1 MSEFDLSGRVCVVT
15 GGGRGIGRAIAE
27 GLARHGATLVLSGR
41 TEATL
46 TEAAAA
52 IGERAGVHVADVARE
67 ADVLALRDAV
77 LARHGR
83 IDVLVNNAGINPIFR
98 GIERI
103 SLADWQ
109 SIIDINLT
117 GTFLCCKHLGEAMV
131 AQGRGSIINISSV
144 AGHVGLLR
152 SVPYCASKGGVEMLT
167 RALALDWAK
176 RGVRVNTLAPG
187 WVDTDLT
194 HGLLEHDVHGRR
206 LLDHTPMGR
215 FATAGDM
222 VGAAVF
228 LASDAS
234 AYMTGPEPAD
244 RRRLDGG
251 LTAVNQASRT
261 VMAGLVPAMVV
272 APCRYGW
279 PVRPGH
285 DGASGAVTT
294 FRRRCS
300 PSTPG

>member
-1 MSEFDLSGRVCVVT
+1 VSEFDLAGKVAVVT
-15 GGGRGIGRAIAE
+15 GAGRGIGRAIAE
-27 GLARHGATLVLSGR
+27 GLARHGARVELAGR
-41 TEATL
+41 TLETL
-46 TEAAAA
+46 AHAADA
-52 IGERAGVHVADVARE
+52 IGTRARTHVADVAKE
-67 ADVLALRDAV
+67 ADVIALRDAV

-83 IDVLVNNAGINPIFR
+83 IDVVVNNAGINPIFR

-103 SLADWQ
+103 SLEEWQ

-117 GTFLCCKHLGEAMV
+117 GTFLCCKHLGGAMV
-131 AQGRGSIINISSV
+131 ERSSGSIINVSSV

-167 RALALDWAK
+167 RALALDWAQ

-194 HGLLEHDVHGRR
+194 HGLLDHETHGRR

-215 FATAGDM
+215 FATPGDM

-234 AYMTGPEPAD
+234 AYMTGQS
-244 RRRLDGG
+244 LLIDGG
-251 LTAVNQASRT
+251 WTA
-261 VMAGLVPAMVV
+261 
-272 APCRYGW
+272 
-279 PVRPGH
+279 
-285 DGASGAVTT
+285 D
-294 FRRRCS
+294 
-300 PSTPG
+300 

>member
-1 MSEFDLSGRVCVVT
+1 MSEFDLSGRVAVVT
-15 GGGRGIGRAIAE
+15 GGSRGIGLAIAE
-27 GLARHGATLVLSGR
+27 GLARHGATLVLAGR

-46 TEAAAA
+46 AAAA
-52 IGERAGVHVADVARE
+52 ATIGQAAGVQAADVASE
-67 ADVLALRDAV
+67 PDVLALRDAV

-98 GIERI
+98 GIERT

-117 GTFLCCKHLGEAMV
+117 GTFLCCKHIGGAMV
-131 AQGRGSIINISSV
+131 EQGRGSIINISSV

-194 HGLLEHDVHGRR
+194 HGLLEHDVHGKR

-215 FATAGDM
+215 FATGDDM

-234 AYMTGPEPAD
+234 GYMTGQS
-244 RRRLDGG
+244 LLIDGG
-251 LTAVNQASRT
+251 WTA
-261 VMAGLVPAMVV
+261 
-272 APCRYGW
+272 
-279 PVRPGH
+279 
-285 DGASGAVTT
+285 D
-294 FRRRCS
+294 
-300 PSTPG
+300 